1 MTSSQM
7 RAALL
12 TGMQN
17 LTLGSFQVS
26 TELPWDAA
34 GTALYEKNP
43 KVFYVSEPDVEESQV
58 FAVMNG
64 DTFVDRTTT
73 IQVYVQVDAKQQPTN
88 YDDLMDAVQNLRLLS
103 TLTAIR
109 TRECDV
115 VTTFEADAMITEF
128 EFRFTELKI
137 N

>member
-1 MTSSQM
+1 MTSSEM

-12 TGMQN
+12 TGLQN
-17 LTLGSFQVS
+17 LTLGTFQVS

-34 GTALYEKNP
+34 GTPLYQKNP
-43 KVFYVSEPDVEESQV
+43 KVFYVSEPDVEESQL
-58 FAVMNG
+58 FPVMNG
-64 DTFVDRTTT
+64 DTIVDRTTT
-73 IQVYVQVDAKQQPTN
+73 MQVYVMTDAKQQPTN

-103 TLTAIR
+103 TLTALR

-115 VTTFEADAMITEF
+115 VTTFEADTMITEF